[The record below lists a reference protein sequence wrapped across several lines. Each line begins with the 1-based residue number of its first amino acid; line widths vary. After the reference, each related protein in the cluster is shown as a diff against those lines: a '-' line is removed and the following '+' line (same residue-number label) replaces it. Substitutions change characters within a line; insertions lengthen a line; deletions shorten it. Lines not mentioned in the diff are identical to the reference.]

1 MAANEKYRKIEIDKA
16 GNTGLASQKFIC
28 LAKIIQTDYLPI
40 LHGEGQ
46 ENLLQLR
53 NTVYVCVFNFPIPV
67 AATADLMLS
76 RIGPI
81 EPLLLLVDHFSTDP

>member
-28 LAKIIQTDYLPI
+28 LAKIIQTDYLQ
-40 LHGEGQ
+40 LFHGD
-46 ENLLQLR
+46 
-53 NTVYVCVFNFPIPV
+53 VCVFNFPIPV